1 MSRTEKL
8 ILLATA
14 LLVLAATVL
23 EGITPK
29 EPDWNPQL
37 FPLCQ
42 HALRLRPHV

>member
-29 EPDWNPQL
+29 EPDWNPSYSRYASTSTTL
-37 FPLCQ
+37 W
-42 HALRLRPHV
+42 RP